1 MDSLDNQRGDKGN
14 CMYDN
19 GRSTRNINS
28 RDSTTLKMEDISK
41 IIMTHNNPLGFNKSR
56 LRTVSFPV
64 LLVAR

>member
-41 IIMTHNNPLGFNKSR
+41 IIVTHTIPWRSTNPDYGRFLFLFS
-56 LRTVSFPV
+56 
-64 LLVAR
+64 

>member
-1 MDSLDNQRGDKGN
+1 
-14 CMYDN
+14 MYDN